1 MAWQHISDHDLERY
15 YLGMVTDESELAPL
29 EDHLLACPACAQRS
43 EETQDYVDAVRS
55 AVVEGDFDLR

>member
-1 MAWQHISDHDLERY
+1 MAWQHISDHDLERS

-43 EETQDYVDAVRS
+43 EATEDYVDVLAW
-55 AVVEGDFDLR
+55 